1 MKIIVIGGGAAG
13 LMAAYSAALEG
24 CEVLLLER
32 NEKLGKKIY
41 ITGKGRCNL
50 ANYCSEED
58 FLKNVVSNPKFLY
71 SSIHRLSPYETV
83 DFFNNL
89 GLTTK
94 VERGNRVFPESDH
107 ASDVTKVLEKAL
119 KNIGVRIELNT
130 RVKNIKQDN
139 GKFTGVET
147 NKGDYT
153 ADACIIATGGL
164 SYPSTGSTGDGYE
177 FALSLGHTIVPTL
190 PSLVGL
196 KTKESYVR
204 DMEGLSLKNIGLKC
218 LIDGKEKYKDM
229 GELLFTHNG
238 VSGPLILT
246 VSSYFAKDI
255 EAGKKMSLLIDLKP
269 ALSTEALDARVVRD
283 FAANSNKAVKNILGG
298 LLPSS
303 MVPVMIDVSEI
314 DPEKKANSV
323 TAEERKRLVKNIKG
337 FSLTVVRSGDF
348 SEAVVTKGGVST
360 KEINPRTMESLK
372 CQGVYF
378 AGEVIDVDALTGGY
392 NLQIAWS
399 TGYTAGANQNI

>member
-24 CEVLLLER
+24 CEVLLLEK

-83 DFFNNL
+83 DFFKNL

-130 RVKNIKQDN
+130 RVKNIKLDN

-255 EAGKKMSLLIDLKP
+255 
-269 ALSTEALDARVVRD
+269 T
-283 FAANSNKAVKNILGG
+283 N
-298 LLPSS
+298 
-303 MVPVMIDVSEI
+303 
-314 DPEKKANSV
+314 
-323 TAEERKRLVKNIKG
+323 
-337 FSLTVVRSGDF
+337 
-348 SEAVVTKGGVST
+348 
-360 KEINPRTMESLK
+360 RTRI
-372 CQGVYF
+372 VAF
-378 AGEVIDVDALTGGY
+378 
-392 NLQIAWS
+392 LQ
-399 TGYTAGANQNI
+399 